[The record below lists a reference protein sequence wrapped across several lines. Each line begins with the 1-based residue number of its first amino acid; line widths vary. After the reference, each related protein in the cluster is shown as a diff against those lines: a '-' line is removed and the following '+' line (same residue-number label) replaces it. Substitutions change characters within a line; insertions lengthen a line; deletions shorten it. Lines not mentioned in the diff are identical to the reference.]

1 MPIISRKKTLFMQR
15 LSSWRAPL
23 AGAIVL
29 ASLTITGCNKNASSI
44 ATPPPGNEFLT
55 TVELQLTN
63 TANAADVQT
72 CTWTQ
77 MSPYTNTYQVDST
90 YSGKAFLKLKANS
103 TYACKVILL
112 DQTQNPVANI
122 SDEILAREN
131 YHLFFFQ
138 PSPVAASSVIV
149 SDTSTSIPMTDWQT
163 AQSPSDTTA
172 FGTSISEVTA
182 SSAAPALNLWVE
194 RTDLDTNNPPLQ
206 IGLQDNV
213 YTGAAS
219 NGILRFV
226 LRHQPNAKNGTYAP
240 GSTDLDVT
248 YAVSIQ

>member
-1 MPIISRKKTLFMQR
+1 MQR
-15 LSSWRAPL
+15 SISWRAPL

-29 ASLTITGCNKNASSI
+29 VTLTITGCNKNASSI

-72 CTWTQ
+72 ATWTQ
-77 MSPYTNTYQVDST
+77 MSPYTHSYQVDSVYT
-90 YSGKAFLKLKANS
+90 NLAFLKLTANS
-103 TYACKVILL
+103 QYACKVIIL
-112 DQTQNPVANI
+112 DETQNPVANI

-138 PSPVAASSVIV
+138 PTPVPASSVIV
-149 SDTSTSIPMTDWQT
+149 SDTSASIPMTDWQT
-163 AQSPSDTTA
+163 AQSPADTTA
-172 FGTSISEVTA
+172 FGTSISEVAAT
-182 SSAAPALNLWVE
+182 SAATALNLWVT
-194 RTDLDTNNPPLQ
+194 RTDVDTNNPPLQ

-219 NGILRFV
+219 SGILRVV

-248 YAVSIQ
+248 YAVTIK